1 MDDILLS
8 VADCSGKDAGR
19 GIARIDPMY
28 FEMLGIETGS
38 LIKISGK
45 KRTAAKAMPS
55 FVDERGKGIIQIDGI
70 TRGNA
75 GASLNEKVKIEK
87 LKAIPAKQVVIEPS
101 RSIDENSNFTKYL
114 AKAMEGQPISEGDL
128 IKVNVFGF
136 INEEFLVKKTEPAE
150 IVVID
155 KDTAFSLKAG
165 NVRASQKKI
174 TYEDIGGLKN
184 QIGKIREMIELPLKY
199 PDLFVKLGIEAP
211 RGVLLYGPP
220 GTGKTLIA
228 RAIANEASTYFIS
241 INGPEIIQKFYGE
254 SEANLRKVFDEAKK
268 NAPSI
273 VFIDEIDAIAPKRG
287 NVQGD
292 VEKRVVTQLL
302 TLMDGLEKRGQI
314 VVIGATNMPELLD
327 TALRRPGRF
336 DREIYIGVPDK
347 KGRLEI
353 LNVHSRD
360 IPLDED
366 VDLEKI
372 AEITHGF
379 VGADIANLCREA
391 AMNALA
397 KVLPDIDFNMRSIPY
412 EVIMSLKV
420 NMANFMYAVNQIE
433 PSALR
438 EVFMDTPK
446 VTWQDVGG
454 FKKIKEDLENEIRLP
469 LMYPKLF
476 EATGMRPGRG
486 VLLSGPPG
494 TGKTLIAKALA
505 NETGIN
511 FIYIKGP
518 ELLSKWIG
526 ESEKGVREVF
536 KKARLASPCIVF
548 FDEIDSLAPK
558 RGSGGSD
565 SGVSERVLSQLL
577 VEIDGIEKR
586 DGIMILA
593 ATNRED
599 ILDPALLRSGRF
611 DIIYNIGEPSF
622 DDALEIINIHGS
634 KMPTEKNIRFDLILK
649 QIKNITGANIEN
661 VCKKAAMLAIKKYI
675 EGHKGDDYD
684 NISDF
689 IVKEQDF
696 YTAIDEL
703 GYKIGQSK

>member
-1 MDDILLS
+1 MDDVLLS
-8 VADCSGKDAGR
+8 VTECSGKDAGR
-19 GIARIDPMY
+19 GIARIDPLY
-28 FEMLGIETGS
+28 FDELGIETGS
-38 LIKISGK
+38 LIKISGG

-55 FVDERGKGIIQIDGI
+55 FMEERGKGTIQIDGI
-70 TRGNA
+70 TRENA
-75 GASLNEKVKIEK
+75 GASINEKVKIEK
-87 LKAIPAKQVVIEPS
+87 LKTVSAKQVVIEPS
-101 RSIDENSNFTKYL
+101 KNLDENGNITKYL
-114 AKAMEGQPISEGDL
+114 AKALIGQPVCEGDR
-128 IKVNVFGF
+128 IIVNVFGF
-136 INEEFLVKKTEPAE
+136 LNEDFIVKKTEPSE
-150 IVVID
+150 IVVVNQ
-155 KDTAFSLKAG
+155 DTSFFIKAG
-165 NVRASQKKI
+165 STRISQKKI
-174 TYEDIGGLKN
+174 TYEDIGGLNK

-199 PDLFVKLGIEAP
+199 PDIFVKLGIEP
-211 RGVLLYGPP
+211 PKGVLLYGPP

-228 RAIANEASTYFIS
+228 KAIANEASTYFVS

-273 VFIDEIDAIAPKRG
+273 IFIDEIDAIAPKRG
-287 NVQGD
+287 NVLGD

-353 LNVHSRD
+353 LNVHSRS
-360 IPLDED
+360 IPLDDD

-372 AEITHGF
+372 AEITHGY

-397 KVLPDIDFNMRSIPY
+397 KVLPDIDFNKRNIPY
-412 EVIMSLKV
+412 NVIMQLKV
-420 NMANFMYAVNQIE
+420 NMSNFLYAVNQIE

-438 EVFMDTPK
+438 EVYMDTPK
-446 VTWQDVGG
+446 ISWSDVGG
-454 FKKIKEDLENEIRLP
+454 FKKIKEDLENDIQLP
-469 LMYPKLF
+469 LRYPKLF
-476 EATGMRPGRG
+476 EATGIRPGRG

-518 ELLSKWIG
+518 ELLSKWVG
-526 ESEKGVREVF
+526 ESEKGVREIF

-599 ILDPALLRSGRF
+599 MLDPALLRPGRF
-611 DIIYNIGEPSF
+611 DTIYNILEPSF
-622 DDALEIINIHGS
+622 EDALEIMNIHGR
-634 KMPTEKNIRFDLILK
+634 KMPVERDIHFDKILK
-649 QIKNITGANIEN
+649 KIINATGAKIEN
-661 VCKKAAMLAIKKYI
+661 VCKKAAMTAIKRFI
-675 EGHKGDDYD
+675 EDHKGAQCED
-684 NISDF
+684 ISDF
-689 IVKEQDF
+689 IVKEEDF
-696 YTAIDEL
+696 YTAIEEL
-703 GYKIGQSK
+703 RYQSEHIT